1 MKEAGIREA
10 RQNLSALIAEV
21 RKGHEVTITDRGK
34 AVARLV
40 PPRPADAKPFR
51 GRAALRPRMPQLT
64 KPLSSAILD
73 SRAERS
79 SSNRA
84 GFAGH
89 RGRGVPRCQR
99 VGEALPAGS
108 RARETRCVFGQLAG
122 SDGDGVC

>member
-51 GRAALRPRMPQLT
+51 GRVAFLRRMPRLT

-73 SRAERS
+73 GRAERS
-79 SSNRA
+79 RSNRA
-84 GFAGH
+84 HLPAH
-89 RGRGVPRCQR
+89 RGPCVHRCQR
-99 VGEALPAGS
+99 
-108 RARETRCVFGQLAG
+108 
-122 SDGDGVC
+122 